1 MIEQN
6 IVQHIDNTDGM
17 SYTVSKGDDAMIAT
31 NFSNVRNNF
40 KEVCDRVVQDSDIA
54 IITRKNDENVVL
66 MSQAQYDNMMENLYI
81 RDSKANYERLKES
94 IKQAENGKL
103 IRFEVED

>member
-1 MIEQN
+1 
-6 IVQHIDNTDGM
+6 
-17 SYTVSKGDDAMIAT
+17 MIAT

-66 MSQAQYDNMMENLYI
+66 MSQAQYDNMTENLYI
-81 RDSKANYERLKES
+81 RDSKSNYERLKES

-103 IRFEVED
+103 IQFEVED